1 MTDIEFIDLFFKQLP
16 LILTLSGVSL
26 AYFIY
31 AFNLENYYILKK
43 TRNYKFI
50 YNFLSRKWYFD
61 RLYNEILGQNIIS
74 FSYTFSYKDID
85 RGIIEILGPS
95 SMIYSI
101 SNIQQEIKK
110 YQSGNIFHYLFM
122 FALSLLIILFV
133 YLELDKHFIKSC
145 F

>member
-1 MTDIEFIDLFFKQLP
+1 
-16 LILTLSGVSL
+16 
-26 AYFIY
+26 
-31 AFNLENYYILKK
+31 
-43 TRNYKFI
+43 
-50 YNFLSRKWYFD
+50 
-61 RLYNEILGQNIIS
+61 
-74 FSYTFSYKDID
+74 
-85 RGIIEILGPS
+85 
-95 SMIYSI
+95 MIYSI